1 MEASQWRESIRNKK
15 VLVLGLAKTGVSVV
29 KHLQALGAIV
39 TVNDFKPLEE
49 NKDAQALIE
58 ENNARVV
65 AGGHPVSL
73 LDEDFAFMV
82 KNPGIPYTNPMVV
95 RAQEIGLPVYTDI
108 ELADKMT
115 DAMLIGITGS
125 NGKTTTTSLVGEMLS
140 KAESLSGES
149 FIGGNIGIPSLDI
162 ASKASAA
169 DRIILELSSFQL
181 MGTDQFKPHIA
192 AITNIYEAH
201 LDYHG
206 SMEAYISAKW
216 QITANQTADD
226 YLILN
231 ADQMPVFGDRTS
243 KATIV
248 PFSATNPQDEGAWF
262 DQESQDFMWHD
273 EVVFNRKDFFLPG
286 HHNLENML
294 VALAIGKLLGISNEE
309 IKNGVA
315 TFHGVKHRLQFVAEI
330 EGRRFYNDS
339 KATNNDASITAL
351 DSFKTDQDHVI
362 WLAGGLDRG
371 NDVTELADHM
381 KRVKGMVVFGQA
393 ADKFADL
400 GQDQGLSKIEKVE
413 WIEEAVQA
421 AFDMSAVGDTI
432 LLSPASASWDQ
443 YPNFEVRGDRYIKAV
458 QELENSQN

>member
-1 MEASQWRESIRNKK
+1 MEASQWRESVRNKK
-15 VLVLGLAKTGVSVV
+15 ILVLGLAKTGISVA
-29 KHLQALGAIV
+29 KHLQALGAII
-39 TVNDFKPLEE
+39 TVNDAKPLEE

-95 RAQEIGLPVYTDI
+95 RAQELGLPVYTDI
-108 ELADKMT
+108 EIADKLT
-115 DAMLIGITGS
+115 DATIIGITGS

-140 KAESLSGES
+140 QADSLSGDS

-162 ASKASAA
+162 ASQAKAR
-169 DRIILELSSFQL
+169 DRLILELSSFQL
-181 MGTDQFKPHIA
+181 MGTKEFKPHIA
-192 AITNIYEAH
+192 AITNIYAAH

-206 SMEAYISAKW
+206 SMEDYISAKW

-231 ADQMPVFGDRTS
+231 ADQQAVFGERST

-248 PFSATNPQDEGAWF
+248 PFSATVAQKDGAWF
-262 DQESQDFMWHD
+262 DQESQNFMWH
-273 EVVFNRKDFFLPG
+273 EEEVFNRKDFFLPG

-294 VALAIGKLLGISNEE
+294 VAVAIGKLLGISNEE
-309 IKNGVA
+309 IKNGVS

-330 EGRRFYNDS
+330 DGRRFYNDS

-351 DSFKTDQDHVI
+351 DSFNQAQDQVI

-371 NDVTELADHM
+371 NEVTELAKHM
-381 KRVKGMVVFGQA
+381 HQVKGMVVFGQA
-393 ADKFADL
+393 ADKFKAL
-400 GQDQGLSKIEKVE
+400 GQSQGLSTIEKVT
-413 WIEEAVQA
+413 WIEDAVQA
-421 AFDMSAVGDTI
+421 AYNMSEPGDTI

-443 YPNFEVRGDRYIKAV
+443 YPNFEVRGERYIKAID
-458 QELENSQN
+458 QLKK